1 MSSNYSTFNYDND
14 FTPTQFIFN
23 TNTTNLRHV
32 GIGTTVPN
40 SFLQLKGNV
49 STANLHIQDNFFY
62 NITNSVNTNYISA
75 LQFDSNDTLI
85 LPNLVSSTFENTGIE
100 WSIANNNNVK
110 LTLRDNSDNTRLDY
124 FSPYYNTTSN
134 SFKINIL
141 PITTLTLRHIYILKS
156 DNIVLNEVEISDLN
170 KINIILET
178 NGIESTLLSSQNS
191 SFFKLSNF
199 ITLHTNTSHT
209 ITIKNLDGYKI
220 QLFGVYDYYSGS
232 RWNQVNS
239 TTFSMNSIGIG
250 TYIPEKNLHV
260 IGNTHITGNINVT
273 NTLTTPSLISNRLI
287 LEGTNNIN
295 GIEPNH
301 NSIIINSDKKSVG
314 IGTTTQTAEEI
325 FSVGSHFKL
334 KNTGFLTMNNLNI
347 TNNIN
352 FNSNVSFLNPN
363 YSINSKYSIYF
374 NKSTINYQYNN
385 KSLLNNN
392 SDNINILTNL
402 NIIQS
407 DKTYTNNNDKLFVD
421 GNVTISGNLIV
432 NNIDTFLYPTYNTN
446 TLQTNNIVINNLLD
460 SDTFTFTDNLD
471 TTNLIVD
478 NKLKLPTRTNDTFTT
493 NKPQMYYNT
502 LTKKYMIHDTK
513 YVYELQNNTKIINK
527 NDVFKLHTSGSSV
540 ISYINSDSINPET
553 LDIDNTLD
561 FNNESSLYFNANSMR
576 EEVIINNV
584 QKFFDIMY

>member
-23 TNTTNLRHV
+23 TNTTNQRHV
-32 GIGTTVPN
+32 GIGTTVAN

-75 LQFDSNDTLI
+75 LQFDSNDTFI

-124 FSPYYNTTSN
+124 FSPYYTTNSN

-141 PITTLTLRHIYILKS
+141 PTTTLTLRHIYILKS
-156 DNIVLNEVEISDLN
+156 DNTLLNNVEISSLN
-170 KINIILET
+170 QTNIILET
-178 NGIESTLLSSQNS
+178 NDIQSTLLPSLNS

-199 ITLHTNTSHT
+199 ITLQANTSYT

-220 QLFGVYDYYSGS
+220 QLSGVYDYYSGS

-239 TTFSMNSIGIG
+239 TTFSINSIGIG
-250 TYIPEKNLHV
+250 TSIPEKNLHV
-260 IGNTHITGNINVT
+260 IGNVHITGNINVT
-273 NTLTTPSLISNRLI
+273 NILTTPTLISNRII

-301 NSIIINSDKKSVG
+301 NSIIINSDKKSLG
-314 IGTTTQTAEEI
+314 IGTTTLTADEI
-325 FSVGSHFKL
+325 FSVGSHFKV
-334 KNTGFLTMNNLNI
+334 KNTGFITMNNLNI

-352 FNSNVSFLNPN
+352 FNSNVSFINPN
-363 YSINSKYSIYF
+363 YSIHL

-385 KSLLNNN
+385 KSLLNNTY
-392 SDNINILTNL
+392 DNINILTNL
-402 NIIQS
+402 NIIQP
-407 DKTYTNNNDKLFVD
+407 DKSYNNTNDKLYVD
-421 GNVTISGNLIV
+421 GNVTISGNLTV
-432 NNIDTFLYPTYNTN
+432 NNMDNFLYPTHNTN
-446 TLQTNNIVINNLLD
+446 TLQTNNIIVNNLLD
-460 SDTFTFTDNLD
+460 SDTFTYTDNLD
-471 TTNLIVD
+471 TINLIVD

-493 NKPQMYYNT
+493 TKPQMYYNT

-513 YVYELQNNTKIINK
+513 NLYELQNYTGIINK
-527 NDVFKLHTSGSSV
+527 NEVFKLKVSDSSV
-540 ISYINSDSINPET
+540 ISYINADSINSET
-553 LDIDNTLD
+553 LDINNTLD
-561 FNNESSLYFNANSMR
+561 FNSESSLYFNANSMR
-576 EEVIINNV
+576 EEVIINNI
-584 QKFFDIMY
+584 QECFDIIY

>member
-14 FTPTQFIFN
+14 FTPTHFVFN
-23 TNTTNLRHV
+23 TNTTNKKHV

-40 SFLQLKGNV
+40 SFLQLKGNI
-49 STANLHIQDNFFY
+49 SAANLHIQDNFFY

-75 LQFDSNDTLI
+75 LQFDSNDALI

-100 WSIANNNNVK
+100 WSIANNNNIK

-124 FSPYYNTTSN
+124 FSPYYIINSN

-141 PITTLTLRHIYILKS
+141 PTTALTLRHIYILKS
-156 DNIVLNEVEISDLN
+156 SNILLNEVEISSLN
-170 KINIILET
+170 QNNIILEI
-178 NGIESTLLSSQNS
+178 NGIESKLLPSYNS
-191 SFFKLSNF
+191 PFFKLTNF
-199 ITLHTNTSHT
+199 ITLQGNTSNT
-209 ITIKNLDGYKI
+209 IIIKNLNGYKI

-239 TTFSMNSIGIG
+239 TTYSMNSIGIG
-250 TYIPEKNLHV
+250 TSIPEKNLHV
-260 IGNTHITGNINVT
+260 IGNTHITGNININ
-273 NTLTTPSLISNRLI
+273 NTLTATSLISNRLI

-314 IGTTTQTAEEI
+314 IGTTTLNTNEI
-325 FSVGSHFKL
+325 FSVGNHFKL

-352 FNSNVSFLNPN
+352 FNSNGSFINPN
-363 YSINSKYSIYF
+363 YSIHF

-407 DKTYTNNNDKLFVD
+407 DKNYTTNNNNKLFID
-421 GNVTISGNLIV
+421 GNVTISGNLNV
-432 NNIDTFLYPTYNTN
+432 KNIDTFLYPTYNTN
-446 TLQTNNIVINNLLD
+446 TLQTNNIVVNNLLD

-471 TTNLIVD
+471 TQNLIVD
-478 NKLKLPTRTNDTFTT
+478 NKLKLPARTTDTITT
-493 NKPQMYYNT
+493 NKPQIYYNT
-502 LTKKYMIHDTK
+502 LTKKYMIRDTK
-513 YVYELQNNTKIINK
+513 FVYELQNNTQIINK
-527 NDVFKLHTSGSSV
+527 NTVFKMKTSDSSI
-540 ISYINSDSINPET
+540 ISYINSDSINSEI
-553 LDIDNTLD
+553 LDINNTLD
-561 FNNESSLYFNANSMR
+561 FNNESYLYFNANSMR
-576 EEVIINNV
+576 EEVIINNTA
-584 QKFFDIMY
+584 KFFDIMY

>member
-14 FTPTQFIFN
+14 FTPTHFVFN
-23 TNTTNLRHV
+23 TNTTNKRYV

-40 SFLQLKGNV
+40 SFLQLKGNI
-49 STANLHIQDNFFY
+49 SAANLHIQDNFFY
-62 NITNSVNTNYISA
+62 NITNSVNTNYIST

-100 WSIANNNNVK
+100 WSIANNNNIK

-124 FSPYYNTTSN
+124 FSSYYITNSN

-141 PITTLTLRHIYILKS
+141 PTTALTLRHIYILKS
-156 DNIVLNEVEISDLN
+156 DNTLLNNVEISSLN
-170 KINIILET
+170 QNNIILEI
-178 NGIESTLLSSQNS
+178 NGIESGLLPSQNS
-191 SFFKLSNF
+191 PFFKLTNF
-199 ITLHTNTSHT
+199 ITLQGNTSNI
-209 ITIKNLDGYKI
+209 ITIKNLNGYKI

-239 TTFSMNSIGIG
+239 TTYSMNSIGIG
-250 TYIPEKNLHV
+250 TSIPEKNLHV
-260 IGNTHITGNINVT
+260 IGDTHITGNISVT
-273 NTLTTPSLISNRLI
+273 NTLTTPTLISNRII

-314 IGTTTQTAEEI
+314 IGTTTLTAEEI

-352 FNSNVSFLNPN
+352 FNSNVSFINPN
-363 YSINSKYSIYF
+363 YSIHF

-407 DKTYTNNNDKLFVD
+407 DKNYTTNNNNKLFID

-446 TLQTNNIVINNLLD
+446 ILQTDTIVVNNLLD
-460 SDTFTFTDNLD
+460 SDTFTYTDNLD

-478 NKLKLPTRTNDTFTT
+478 NKLNLPTRTNNTFNTT
-493 NKPQMYYNT
+493 KPQIYYNT
-502 LTKKYMIHDTK
+502 LTKKYMIQDIK
-513 YVYELQNNTKIINK
+513 YVYELQNNTQFVDK
-527 NDVFKLHTSGSSV
+527 NTVFKMRTSDSSI
-540 ISYINSDSINPET
+540 ISYINSDSINSEI
-553 LDIDNTLD
+553 LDINNTLD

-576 EEVIINNV
+576 EEVIINNT